1 MTRTFGIALVLSA
14 LVGAPTPADAAPLYL
29 RTAFTQDASSGMHI
43 AWTSF
48 SDPEVG
54 LEYGDKP
61 GVYTKTVTGTMDTI
75 DATLGTTSEVTLN
88 GLKPNTT
95 YYYRVGGTK
104 GGWSAEHSFTTGP
117 PQHQQCGALRFVYAG
132 DSRSEEIFS
141 GQGPSPLWMQLLAQS
156 ITYKPDF
163 LLHGGD
169 IIYTGTDRKL
179 WADWLQKTAP
189 YSAKLPMMM
198 GIGNHDDGPGEGDG
212 ANYNR
217 IFNLPRSDKT
227 LGGSGTE
234 DFYYFT
240 YGNAIF
246 VAISTATF
254 SGGSPKWQ
262 QQAAW
267 LDKVLT
273 QNPKRWRFVYL
284 HHPIYTE
291 NLFVN
296 HPPNEV
302 SQNAAFV
309 PIFNKHHVDVVF
321 QSHNHYYERWV
332 PSKCAKADSKI
343 ICPSGGPETGTT
355 YITSG
360 GAGALAFPWAGFTNP
375 YRPAANG
382 GHHVMRLDID
392 DHQLKLVTFAV
403 PGGNQLD
410 SLTITKKIVGPDPC
424 AAPAADAGVP
434 DVGAAKDSATPA
446 DQGTSADSAMPADT
460 GAPSADTGAAADGKP
475 VADSKLAA
483 DSKPAVDSKPA
494 ADGSTSTDASSGCG
508 CRVDSASASGSWWAL
523 LLLLA
528 LALRRRRA

>member
-1 MTRTFGIALVLSA
+1 MIRHVGHALAWLT
-14 LVGAPTPADAAPLYL
+14 LVGAAAPAQAAPLYL
-29 RTAFTQDASSGMHI
+29 RTAFAQDASSGMHI

-48 SDPEVG
+48 ADPEAG
-54 LEYGDKP
+54 IEYGEQP
-61 GVYTKTVTGTMDTI
+61 GVYTKTATGTMDTI
-75 DATLGTTSEVTLN
+75 DATLGTTSEVTLT

-95 YYYRVGGTK
+95 YYYRVGGSK
-104 GGWSAEHSFTTGP
+104 GGWSAEHTFTTGP
-117 PQHQQCGALRFVYAG
+117 PPHPQCGALRFVYAG
-132 DSRSEEIFS
+132 DSRSEKVFS

-156 ITYKPDF
+156 ISYKPDF

-169 IIYTGTDRKL
+169 IVYTGTARDL

-189 YSAKLPMMM
+189 YSAKLPLMM
-198 GIGNHDDGPGEGDG
+198 GIGNHDDGPGEGEG

-217 IFNLPRSDKT
+217 IFNLPRSDKAI
-227 LGGSGTE
+227 GGSGTE

-246 VAISTATF
+246 VALSTATY
-254 SGGSPKWQ
+254 SGGSSKWQ

-302 SQNAAFV
+302 EQNAAFV
-309 PIFNKHHVDVVF
+309 PIFNKHHVDIVF
-321 QSHNHYYERWV
+321 QSHNHYYERWA
-332 PSKCAKADSKI
+332 PSKCAKADSEI
-343 ICPSGGPETGTT
+343 ICPSGGPETGTI

-375 YRPAANG
+375 NRPAADG
-382 GHHVMRLDID
+382 GHHVMRLEID
-392 DHQLKLVTFAV
+392 DHELKLVTFAV

-410 SLTITKKIVGPDPC
+410 SLTITKKVVGPDPC
-424 AAPAADAGVP
+424 KAAASDAGAPDIGAPA
-434 DVGAAKDSATPA
+434 DSGTPA
-446 DQGTSADSAMPADT
+446 DQGAKQDSATADQ
-460 GAPSADTGAAADGKP
+460 GAAADQSTPGPDKGASN
-475 VADSKLAA
+475 ADSAA
-483 DSKPAVDSKPA
+483 PKP
-494 ADGSTSTDASSGCG
+494 DGSAKSDASSGCG
-508 CRVDSASASGSWWAL
+508 CAVKPSSGSAGSFALASL
-523 LLLLA
+523 LLGLA
-528 LALRRRRA
+528 LVRRRRRRH